1 MRSVTILQ
9 NDNKSLRNIS
19 AIDYGIIN
27 IGTPKRVVKVNEV
40 LPFRV
45 KFMNIGI
52 SSYGPNNPA
61 PIGIAIVG
69 LNNYIL

>member
-1 MRSVTILQ
+1 MRSAKIY
-9 NDNKSLRNIS
+9 DNQYKVKKIS
-19 AIDYGIIN
+19 RSDYGIIQ
-27 IGTPKRVVKVNEV
+27 IGKSQRSVVVNQV

-45 KFMNIGI
+45 KFTNIGI